1 MDELEDVLNEL
12 NFENM
17 NDAECCLSMG
27 DSDSAF
33 GALFDQDKSGN
44 DGLADNQNND
54 ENYNA
59 VQPPVQKVSN
69 YTKL

>member
-17 NDAECCLSMG
+17 NEAECCLSMG

-33 GALFDQDKSGN
+33 GALVEQDKN
-44 DGLADNQNND
+44 EEVELADNQNND

-59 VQPPVQKVSN
+59 AQPPAK
-69 YTKL
+69 KLSIS